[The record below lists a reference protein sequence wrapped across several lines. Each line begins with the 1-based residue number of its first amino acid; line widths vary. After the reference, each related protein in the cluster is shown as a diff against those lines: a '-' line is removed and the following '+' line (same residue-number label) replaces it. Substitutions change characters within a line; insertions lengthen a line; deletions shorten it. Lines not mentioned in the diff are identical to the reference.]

1 MRQINKCAALFLMF
15 FICTAP
21 VFSSGTTAGDFL
33 LVDIS
38 AREAGLG
45 GIYAPSFA
53 RPSASNANPAVLQGI
68 QEKSAV
74 FSHFTSVFGTNYE
87 QFIYAQ
93 PIGIK
98 DSISVSLMYDTNPE
112 LYRTNE
118 EGYEV
123 ERIENYDITGAC
135 SYAREMMK
143 DLNAGINVKFAFSK
157 IHRSGNFGAVL
168 NAGVL
173 HKNFEQKYLIGASLE
188 NIGINSSYT
197 KEKAMFPMLFR
208 GGYGIYV
215 YRNEGDVIQ
224 ILAEERIFLVENEG
238 AETSLGLEVTYRD
251 FFTGR
256 IGYVFGRQEG
266 RVAIGAGVV
275 YGQASIDYAYQPY
288 FVADNAHRFTITF
301 KF

>member
-1 MRQINKCAALFLMF
+1 MLMAAAGAGNIF
-15 FICTAP
+15 P
-21 VFSSGTTAGDFL
+21 SGTTAGDFL

-45 GIYAPSFA
+45 CIYAPSFA
-53 RPSASNANPAVLQGI
+53 RPSASNANPAVLHGI
-68 QEKSAV
+68 LEKIAA
-74 FSHFTSVFGTNYE
+74 FSHYTSVFGTNYE
-87 QFIYAQ
+87 QLIYAQ
-93 PIGIK
+93 PLGQK
-98 DSISVSLMYDTNPE
+98 DSISFSVLYDTNPE

-123 ERIENYDITGAC
+123 EKIENYDLTGAC
-135 SYAREMMK
+135 SYAREMLP

-157 IHRSGNFGAVL
+157 IHRSGNFGAAL
-168 NAGVL
+168 NIGVL

-215 YRNEGDVIQ
+215 YRNEGDKIE

-238 AETSLGLEVTYRD
+238 AETSLGLEVTYKD

-256 IGYVFGRQEG
+256 IGYIFGRQEG
-266 RVAIGAGVV
+266 RLAIGAGAV
-275 YGQASIDYAYQPY
+275 YGQAAIDYAYQPY